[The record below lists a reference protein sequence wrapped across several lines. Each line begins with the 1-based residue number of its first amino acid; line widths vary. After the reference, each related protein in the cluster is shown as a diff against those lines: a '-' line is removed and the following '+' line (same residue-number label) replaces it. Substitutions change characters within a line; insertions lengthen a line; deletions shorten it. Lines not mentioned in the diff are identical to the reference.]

1 MNNYEANRMQYTAT
15 KNTVC
20 PLITLFLKGKKHPC
34 LPEKYPW
41 VEFIITIVFEGN
53 LFNLVF
59 GKIQLL
65 CESSIGFLKDI
76 SKQTNEDRPVIT
88 PKGQK
93 QHKILAKV
101 WWKQS

>member
-20 PLITLFLKGKKHPC
+20 PLITLFLKGKKHLC

-41 VEFIITIVFEGN
+41 VESIITIAFEGN
-53 LFNLVF
+53 PFNLLL
-59 GKIQLL
+59 GKVQLL
-65 CESSIGFLKDI
+65 YESSIGFLRNI

-93 QHKILAKV
+93 QHKMQAKV
-101 WWKQS
+101 WF